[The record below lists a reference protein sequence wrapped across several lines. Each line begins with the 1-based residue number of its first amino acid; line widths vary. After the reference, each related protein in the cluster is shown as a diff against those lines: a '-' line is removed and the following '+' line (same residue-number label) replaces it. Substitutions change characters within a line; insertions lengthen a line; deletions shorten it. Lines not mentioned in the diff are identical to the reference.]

1 MKRSDVCLDSLC
13 KRNAVIK
20 GGRVTRARTG
30 QQNQCSTETRNYS
43 LKQPLAQYMNSRWRN
58 SWKTLRILAEALLNK
73 FIVALP
79 ELMARGLVLED
90 PRRDVVLMAQFSDSR
105 LVVFVMINACEWC

>member
-1 MKRSDVCLDSLC
+1 MKRSDVCLDSPC
-13 KRNAVIK
+13 KLNAVIK

-73 FIVALP
+73 FIVTLP
-79 ELMARGLVLED
+79 ELMARGLVLCR
-90 PRRDVVLMAQFSDSR
+90 PAWGLWSSGTVFG
-105 LVVFVMINACEWC
+105 LVRNGLCYWLTG

>member
-1 MKRSDVCLDSLC
+1 MQHGVMAFVLKAPEVLTCA
-13 KRNAVIK
+13 NA
-20 GGRVTRARTG
+20 RWYVTA
-30 QQNQCSTETRNYS
+30 
-43 LKQPLAQYMNSRWRN
+43 
-58 SWKTLRILAEALLNK
+58 
-73 FIVALP
+73 P